1 MRYHTNAPLMK
12 CGGVLSEFW
21 DQGGHQG
28 GDVYRWTKD
37 RNMAEE
43 VTGNVMRWSDVEVAD
58 V

>member
-1 MRYHTNAPLMK
+1 MK